1 MNKTKESIVQKLASA
16 VPIKIAI
23 IPTIYKRTNNNST
36 WSKSFKSEEGKELE
50 TLSKIF
56 DLTITPE
63 MRELFKSATGGDG
76 DEKSKILTLH
86 SSSLLAFLCFYDL
99 SNHPITIDETEY
111 NEVMFEVKNDVINAS
126 LGKPSNID
134 VLLMGENRKKLLFLE
149 SKFTEYLS
157 GGKVFLSP
165 DRYKEFYDFLL
176 DKLDLPFKA
185 SFNKVN
191 HKPDKSHSEP
201 FVTEEYCLINKN
213 NVRTSEYIGGIKQ
226 AFSHLL
232 GIATGPA
239 NQQASENEAYKMS
252 LLENAEEIK
261 FASIVFNCDND
272 KFKKYDDLYKSVFEN
287 SDVIKDTIKEVLK
300 KRELKLTIVPHLLQ
314 YQEVFQAN
322 FLSDV
327 VRNFYN
333 KVNDSKISFSN
344 DK

>member
-1 MNKTKESIVQKLASA
+1 MNKTVESIVLKLANA
-16 VPIKIAI
+16 VPYKTAI
-23 IPTIYKRTNNNST
+23 IPTKGRHTKKEST

-50 TLSKIF
+50 ALSKIF

-63 MRELFKSATGGDG
+63 MRELFKAAKSGDG
-76 DEKSKILTLH
+76 DERSKIVTLH
-86 SSSLLAFLCFYDL
+86 SSSLLAFLCFFDV
-99 SNHPITIDETEY
+99 SNHPITIDKIDKTVY

-165 DRYKEFYDFLL
+165 ERYKKFYDLL
-176 DKLDLPFKA
+176 SEKLKLPFKT
-185 SFNKVN
+185 SFDKVK
-191 HKPDKSHSEP
+191 HKPNKSHSEP
-201 FVTEEYCLINKN
+201 FETEEYCLKTKE
-213 NVRTSEYIGGIKQ
+213 RTSEYLGGIKQ

-272 KFKKYDDLYKSVFEN
+272 KLKKYDKLYNSVFKN
-287 SDVIKDTIKEVLK
+287 SDVIIETIKEVLN
-300 KRELKLTIVPHLLQ
+300 KRELKLTIVPNLLQ

-322 FLSDV
+322 FLHEK
-327 VRNFYN
+327 VREFYRVAN
-333 KVNDSKISFSN
+333 ATSAKS
-344 DK
+344 

>member
-111 NEVMFEVKNDVINAS
+111 NEVMFEVKNDVIDAS

-134 VLLMGENRKKLLFLE
+134 VLLMGENRKRLMFLE

-157 GGKVFLSP
+157 GGKAFLSP
-165 DRYKEFYDFLL
+165 DRYKDFYELL
-176 DKLDLPFKA
+176 SEKLELPFIA
-185 SFNKVN
+185 SFDKVK
-191 HKPDKSHSEP
+191 HKPNKSHSEP
-201 FVTEEYCLINKN
+201 FETEEYCLKTKE
-213 NVRTSEYIGGIKQ
+213 RTSEYLGGIKQ

-239 NQQASENEAYKMS
+239 KKQTKGNEDYTRS
-252 LLENAEEIK
+252 LLENADEIK

-272 KFKKYDDLYKSVFEN
+272 KFEKYDDLYKSVFEN

-322 FLSDV
+322 FLHEK
-327 VRNFYN
+327 VREFYRVAN
-333 KVNDSKISFSN
+333 ATSAES
-344 DK
+344 

>member
-76 DEKSKILTLH
+76 DEKSRILTLH
-86 SSSLLAFLCFYDL
+86 SSSLLAFLCFNDVA
-99 SNHPITIDETEY
+99 NHPIKIDDIVY
-111 NEVMFEVKNDVINAS
+111 DEVMFEVKNDVIDAS

-165 DRYKEFYDFLL
+165 DRYKEFYDLLL

-239 NQQASENEAYKMS
+239 NKQLPENESYKMS
-252 LLENAEEIK
+252 LLENAEEIR
-261 FASIVFNCDND
+261 FATIVFNCDND

-287 SDVIKDTIKEVLK
+287 SDVIKGTIKDVLK

-322 FLSDV
+322 FPHEK
-327 VRNFYN
+327 VREFYRVAN
-333 KVNDSKISFSN
+333 ATSAES
-344 DK
+344 

>member
-1 MNKTKESIVQKLASA
+1 MNKTVESIVLKLASRD
-16 VPIKIAI
+16 PFKKAI
-23 IPTIYKRTNNNST
+23 IPTRYKRTGDNSK
-36 WSKSFKSEEGKELE
+36 WSKSFIAEEGKELE

-56 DLTITPE
+56 DLTVTTK
-63 MRELFKSATGGDG
+63 MRELFKAATSGDG
-76 DEKSKILTLH
+76 DEKSKIVTLH
-86 SSSLLAFLCFYDL
+86 SSSLLAFLCFYDV
-99 SNHPITIDETEY
+99 SNHPITIDDTEY
-111 NEVMFEVKNDVINAS
+111 NEVMFEIKNDVINTS

-165 DRYKEFYDFLL
+165 ERYKKFYDLL
-176 DKLDLPFKA
+176 SEKLKLPFKT
-185 SFNKVN
+185 SFDKVK
-191 HKPDKSHSEP
+191 HKPNKSHSEP
-201 FVTEEYCLINKN
+201 FETEEYCLKTKE
-213 NVRTSEYIGGIKQ
+213 RTSEYLGGIKQ

-252 LLENAEEIK
+252 LLENAEKIK

-272 KFKKYDDLYKSVFEN
+272 KFKKYDDLYNSVFKN
-287 SDVIKDTIKEVLK
+287 SDVIKETIKEVLD

-322 FLSDV
+322 FLHEK
-327 VRNFYN
+327 VREFYRVAN
-333 KVNDSKISFSN
+333 ATSVKS
-344 DK
+344 

>member
-1 MNKTKESIVQKLASA
+1 M
-16 VPIKIAI
+16 
-23 IPTIYKRTNNNST
+23 
-36 WSKSFKSEEGKELE
+36 
-50 TLSKIF
+50 
-56 DLTITPE
+56 
-63 MRELFKSATGGDG
+63 
-76 DEKSKILTLH
+76 
-86 SSSLLAFLCFYDL
+86 AFLCFYDL

-165 DRYKEFYDFLL
+165 DRYKEFYDLLL

-239 NQQASENEAYKMS
+239 NKQLPENESYKMS
-252 LLENAEEIK
+252 LLENAEEIR
-261 FASIVFNCDND
+261 FATIVFNCDND
-272 KFKKYDDLYKSVFEN
+272 KFEKYDDLYKSVFEN
-287 SDVIKDTIKEVLK
+287 SDVIKGTIKDVLK

-322 FLSDV
+322 FPHEK
-327 VRNFYN
+327 VREFYRVAN
-333 KVNDSKISFSN
+333 ATSAES
-344 DK
+344 

>member
-1 MNKTKESIVQKLASA
+1 MNKTAESIVLKLANA
-16 VPIKIAI
+16 VPYKTAI
-23 IPTIYKRTNNNST
+23 IPTKGRHTKKEST

-76 DEKSKILTLH
+76 DERSKIVTLH
-86 SSSLLAFLCFYDL
+86 SSSLLAFLCFYDV
-99 SNHPITIDETEY
+99 SNHPIIIDEIDKTEY
-111 NEVMFEVKNDVINAS
+111 NEVMFEVMNDVINAS

-134 VLLMGENRKKLLFLE
+134 VLLMGENRKKLLFIE

-157 GGKVFLSP
+157 GGKVFLSS
-165 DRYKEFYDFLL
+165 DRYKEFYDLLL

-185 SFNKVN
+185 SFDKVN

-201 FVTEEYCLINKN
+201 FVTEEYCLKSKN
-213 NVRTSEYIGGIKQ
+213 GERTSKYLGGIKQ

-239 NQQASENEAYKMS
+239 NQQASGNEAYKMS

-261 FASIVFNCDND
+261 FASIVFNCDNG
-272 KFKKYDDLYKSVFEN
+272 KFEKYDELYKSVFEN
-287 SDVIKDTIKEVLK
+287 SNVIKETIKEVLK

-314 YQEVFQAN
+314 YQEVFQTN
-322 FLSDV
+322 FLYEK
-327 VRNFYN
+327 VREFYRAAN
-333 KVNDSKISFSN
+333 ATSVKS
-344 DK
+344 

>member
-1 MNKTKESIVQKLASA
+1 MNKTVESIVLKLASRD
-16 VPIKIAI
+16 PFKKAI
-23 IPTIYKRTNNNST
+23 IPTRYKRTGDNSK
-36 WSKSFKSEEGKELE
+36 WSNSFIAEEGKELE
-50 TLSKIF
+50 ALSKIF
-56 DLTITPE
+56 DLTVTTK
-63 MRELFKSATGGDG
+63 MRELFKAATSGDG
-76 DEKSKILTLH
+76 DERSKIVTLH
-86 SSSLLAFLCFYDL
+86 SSSLLAFLCFYDV
-99 SNHPITIDETEY
+99 SNHPITIDETQY

-165 DRYKEFYDFLL
+165 ERYKKFYDLL
-176 DKLDLPFKA
+176 SEKLKLPFKT
-185 SFNKVN
+185 SFDKVK
-191 HKPDKSHSEP
+191 HKPNKSHSEP
-201 FVTEEYCLINKN
+201 FETEEYCLKTKE
-213 NVRTSEYIGGIKQ
+213 RTSEYLGGIKQ

-272 KFKKYDDLYKSVFEN
+272 KFKKYDDLYKSVFKN
-287 SDVIKDTIKEVLK
+287 SDVIIETIKEVLD

-322 FLSDV
+322 FLHEK
-327 VRNFYN
+327 VREFYRVAN
-333 KVNDSKISFSN
+333 ATSAKS
-344 DK
+344 

>member
-1 MNKTKESIVQKLASA
+1 MNKTVESIVLKLANA
-16 VPIKIAI
+16 VPYKNAI
-23 IPTIYKRTNNNST
+23 IPTRYKRTGNNST

-63 MRELFKSATGGDG
+63 MRELFKAATSGDG
-76 DEKSKILTLH
+76 DERSKIVTLH
-86 SSSLLAFLCFYDL
+86 SSSLLAFLCFFDV
-99 SNHPITIDETEY
+99 SNHPITIDKIDKTVY

-165 DRYKEFYDFLL
+165 ERYKNFYDLL
-176 DKLDLPFKA
+176 SEKLDLPFKA
-185 SFNKVN
+185 SFDKVN

-201 FVTEEYCLINKN
+201 FVTEEYCLKTKE
-213 NVRTSEYIGGIKQ
+213 RTSEYLGGIKQ

-239 NQQASENEAYKMS
+239 NQQASGNEAYKMS

-261 FASIVFNCDND
+261 FASIVFNCDNG
-272 KFKKYDDLYKSVFEN
+272 KFEKYDDLYNSVFKN
-287 SDVIKDTIKEVLK
+287 SDVIKETIKEVLD
-300 KRELKLTIVPHLLQ
+300 KRELKLTIVSDLLQ

-322 FLSDV
+322 FLHEK
-327 VRNFYN
+327 VREFYRVAN
-333 KVNDSKISFSN
+333 ATSVKS
-344 DK
+344 

>member
-165 DRYKEFYDFLL
+165 DRYKDFYELL
-176 DKLDLPFKA
+176 SEKLELPFIA
-185 SFNKVN
+185 SFDKVK
-191 HKPDKSHSEP
+191 HKPNKSHSEP
-201 FVTEEYCLINKN
+201 FETEEYCLKTKE
-213 NVRTSEYIGGIKQ
+213 RTSEYLGGIKQ

-239 NQQASENEAYKMS
+239 NKQLPENESYKMS
-252 LLENAEEIK
+252 LLENAEEIR
-261 FASIVFNCDND
+261 FATIVFNCDND

-287 SDVIKDTIKEVLK
+287 SDVIKGTIKDVLK

-314 YQEVFQAN
+314 YQEMFQAN
-322 FLSDV
+322 FLHDK
-327 VRNFYN
+327 VREFYRVAN
-333 KVNDSKISFSN
+333 ATSVKS
-344 DK
+344 

>member
-165 DRYKEFYDFLL
+165 DRYKEFYDLLL

-191 HKPDKSHSEP
+191 HKPDKSHSNTRSGAAS
-201 FVTEEYCLINKN
+201 VTYTTAHGNA
-213 NVRTSEYIGGIKQ
+213 R
-226 AFSHLL
+226 
-232 GIATGPA
+232 
-239 NQQASENEAYKMS
+239 S
-252 LLENAEEIK
+252 L
-261 FASIVFNCDND
+261 
-272 KFKKYDDLYKSVFEN
+272 
-287 SDVIKDTIKEVLK
+287 T
-300 KRELKLTIVPHLLQ
+300 H
-314 YQEVFQAN
+314 
-322 FLSDV
+322 
-327 VRNFYN
+327 
-333 KVNDSKISFSN
+333 
-344 DK
+344 

>member
-1 MNKTKESIVQKLASA
+1 MSKLKEEIVRKLASA
-16 VPIKIAI
+16 FGEGEVI
-23 IPTIYKRTNNNST
+23 ST
-36 WSKSFKSEEGKELE
+36 KDRGSHKESEWSKSFKCEDGEDVFG
-50 TLSKIF
+50 TIQRIF
-56 DLTITPE
+56 GINE
-63 MRELFKSATGGDG
+63 SARGLFEAATSGDG
-76 DEKSKILTLH
+76 NEKSRILTLH
-86 SSSLLAFLCFYDL
+86 SSSLLAFLCFNGVA
-99 SNHPITIDETEY
+99 NHPITIDGIVY
-111 NEVMFEVKNDVINAS
+111 DEVMFEVKNDEINAS

-165 DRYKEFYDFLL
+165 DRYKEFYDLLL

-239 NQQASENEAYKMS
+239 NKQLPENESYKMS
-252 LLENAEEIK
+252 LLENAEEIR
-261 FASIVFNCDND
+261 FATIVFNCDND

-287 SDVIKDTIKEVLK
+287 SDVIKDTIKDVLK

-322 FLSDV
+322 FLHDK
-327 VRNFYN
+327 VREFYRVAN
-333 KVNDSKISFSN
+333 ATSVKS
-344 DK
+344 

>member
-1 MNKTKESIVQKLASA
+1 MNKTVESIVQKLASRD
-16 VPIKIAI
+16 PFKKAI
-23 IPTIYKRTNNNST
+23 IPTRYKRTGNNST
-36 WSKSFKSEEGKELE
+36 WSKSFISEEGKELE

-56 DLTITPE
+56 DLTVTTK
-63 MRELFKSATGGDG
+63 MRELFKAATSGDG
-76 DEKSKILTLH
+76 DERSKIVTLH
-86 SSSLLAFLCFYDL
+86 SSSLLAFLCFFDV
-99 SNHPITIDETEY
+99 SNHPITIYETQY

-165 DRYKEFYDFLL
+165 ERYKKFYDLL
-176 DKLDLPFKA
+176 SEKLKLPFKT
-185 SFNKVN
+185 SFDKVK
-191 HKPDKSHSEP
+191 HKPNKSHSEP
-201 FVTEEYCLINKN
+201 FETEEYCLKTKE
-213 NVRTSEYIGGIKQ
+213 RTSEYLGGIKQ

-287 SDVIKDTIKEVLK
+287 SDVIKETIKEVLK
-300 KRELKLTIVPHLLQ
+300 KRELKLTIIPHLLQ

-322 FLSDV
+322 FLHEK
-327 VRNFYN
+327 VREFYRVAN
-333 KVNDSKISFSN
+333 ATSAKS
-344 DK
+344 

>member
-1 MNKTKESIVQKLASA
+1 MNKTVESIVLKLANA
-16 VPIKIAI
+16 VPYKTAI

-86 SSSLLAFLCFYDL
+86 SSSLLAFLCFYDV
-99 SNHPITIDETEY
+99 SNHPITIDKTEY

-165 DRYKEFYDFLL
+165 ERYKNFYDLL
-176 DKLDLPFKA
+176 SEKLGLPFKA
-185 SFNKVN
+185 SFDKVN
-191 HKPDKSHSEP
+191 HKPNKSHSEP
-201 FVTEEYCLINKN
+201 FVTEEYCLKTKEC
-213 NVRTSEYIGGIKQ
+213 TSEYLGGIKQ

-272 KFKKYDDLYKSVFEN
+272 KLKKYDDLYNSVFKN
-287 SDVIKDTIKEVLK
+287 SDVIKETIKEVLK
-300 KRELKLTIVPHLLQ
+300 KRELKLTIVPNLLQ

-322 FLSDV
+322 FLHEK
-327 VRNFYN
+327 VREFYRAAN
-333 KVNDSKISFSN
+333 VTSVKS
-344 DK
+344 

>member
-1 MNKTKESIVQKLASA
+1 MNKTKESIVLKLANA
-16 VPIKIAI
+16 VPNKTAI
-23 IPTIYKRTNNNST
+23 IPTKGRHTKKEST

-86 SSSLLAFLCFYDL
+86 SSSLLAFLCFYDV
-99 SNHPITIDETEY
+99 SNHPITIDKREY

-165 DRYKEFYDFLL
+165 ERYKEFYNLL
-176 DKLDLPFKA
+176 SEKLKLPFKI
-185 SFNKVN
+185 SFDKVN
-191 HKPDKSHSEP
+191 HKPNKSHSEP
-201 FVTEEYCLINKN
+201 FVTEEYCLKN
-213 NVRTSEYIGGIKQ
+213 DVGKSKYLGGIKQ

-239 NQQASENEAYKMS
+239 KKQTKGNEDYTS
-252 LLENAEEIK
+252 TLLENADEIK
-261 FASIVFNCDND
+261 FASIVLNCDND
-272 KFKKYDDLYKSVFEN
+272 KFDDYKKLYKKVFEN
-287 SDVIKDTIKEVLK
+287 SEVILETIKEVLK
-300 KRELKLTIVPHLLQ
+300 KREIKLEIISELLE
-314 YQEVFQAN
+314 YQKDVFQRN
-322 FLSDV
+322 NLSDE

-333 KVNDSKISFSN
+333 KVNNSDISFSN
-344 DK
+344 GK

>member
-56 DLTITPE
+56 DLTITSE

-157 GGKVFLSP
+157 GGKVTLSP
-165 DRYKEFYDFLL
+165 HRYEEFYSMLTEKNNFRFSAGYLT
-176 DKLDLPFKA
+176 
-185 SFNKVN
+185 VN
-191 HKPDKSHSEP
+191 SKTDKSQK
-201 FVTEEYCLINKN
+201 TQYALYKGKK
-213 NVRTSEYIGGIKQ
+213 TSEYLEGIKQ

-239 NQQASENEAYKMS
+239 KKQTKGNEDYTSS
-252 LLENAEEIK
+252 LLENADEIK

-287 SDVIKDTIKEVLK
+287 SDVIKGTIKDVLK

-322 FLSDV
+322 FLHDK
-327 VRNFYN
+327 VREFYRVAN
-333 KVNDSKISFSN
+333 ATSVKS
-344 DK
+344 